1 MYGDENFF
9 VMVTKTSFGV
19 FAFDATDYPEEFIK
33 NIKYVCVKNK
43 SELNELSGE
52 SSGMLGRNLLNK
64 NRFRMPYSVGKI
76 YRRC

>member
-1 MYGDENFF
+1 MYGDENYF

-19 FAFDATDYPEEFIK
+19 FAFDATDYQEEFIK
-33 NIKYVCVKNK
+33 NIKYVCVKNR
-43 SELNELSGE
+43 SDLNSYLVNHPDV
-52 SSGMLGRNLLNK
+52 GRNLLNK